1 VVRVLDY
8 FSENNTAYI
17 VMEYIRGV
25 SLEAWL
31 KSHQL
36 RQNQALAL
44 IRPVVDALV
53 LLHQQGVVH
62 RDLKPDNIILQ
73 VIACIVVSI
82 AVTLTVRPIAVKY
95 FNKDRTRTNI
105 ESMIGKQ
112 GVVIDE
118 IDNLQGFG
126 QITVGGMEWSARNIV
141 QEEKIPVG
149 AVVIIRAVDG
159 VKLLVEAEEQPSKED

>member
-1 VVRVLDY
+1 MNMVLFWLIILVACVAIELFTMGLTTIWFACGAVV
-8 FSENNTAYI
+8 STI
-17 VMEYIRGV
+17 
-25 SLEAWL
+25 
-31 KSHQL
+31 
-36 RQNQALAL
+36 LAVFL
-44 IRPVVDALV
+44 
-53 LLHQQGVVH
+53 
-62 RDLKPDNIILQ
+62 PDNIILQ
-73 VIACIVVSI
+73 VIACVVVSI

-118 IDNLQGFG
+118 IDNIQGFG

-159 VKLLVEAEEQPSKED
+159 VKLLVEAEEPASAEN